1 MPWIPLKVFAVI
13 PMGRLYRTGPFPQH
27 LFRKTRGETRR
38 PIGRN
43 KSVKLP
49 DEVGESHPRCR
60 QGKHGHRHCER
71 SSHICGLGTES
82 YRSSDG
88 RPDTPRPAR
97 QLGHAPCAARDRS
110 PSAAGESIGC
120 VCGCS
125 FRAALLGRFSP
136 ATLPGLQRT
145 QNEPADELAKERSL
159 KAGHTA
165 PGQSTR
171 AKRMLLTAASF
182 IDLHSSSMKPSF
194 VDKSCAYCG

>member
-1 MPWIPLKVFAVI
+1 MKVFAVI

-27 LFRKTRGETRR
+27 LFRKTLGRTRR
-38 PIGRN
+38 PIGHN

-60 QGKHGHRHCER
+60 QGKHGHSHCER

-88 RPDTPRPAR
+88 RPDTFRLAR
-97 QLGHAPCAARDRS
+97 QLAHAPCAARGRS

-125 FRAALLGRFSP
+125 FRAAPSRAFFP

-145 QNEPADELAKERSL
+145 QNQPADELAKKRSL
-159 KAGHTA
+159 KAGRTA

-171 AKRMLLTAASF
+171 AKRMPLKAASF

-194 VDKSCAYCG
+194 VDNFCVYCG